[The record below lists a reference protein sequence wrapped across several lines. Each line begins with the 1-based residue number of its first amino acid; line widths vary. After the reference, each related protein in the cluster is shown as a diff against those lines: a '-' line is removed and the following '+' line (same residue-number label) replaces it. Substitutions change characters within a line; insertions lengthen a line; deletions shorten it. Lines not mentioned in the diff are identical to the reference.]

1 VIEAAAVT
9 KVFRLPRHRRRALR
23 ALSGGR
29 GFEHVTALDAVSF
42 RVAPGEFVGVLGRNG
57 SGKSTLL
64 RLIAGI
70 YPPSQ
75 GALLTGGL
83 TAPILDLGVGFHG
96 MLPLTDNILLY
107 GVLLGVPRE
116 RLLADLGAILDKAGL
131 REFADVP
138 LERLSSGMK
147 MRLAFSV
154 ALRADAPILLID
166 EALAVGDEGFREQCL
181 VDLRERKAR
190 GRTALL
196 VSHENDLLVALC
208 DRLLVL
214 DKGRLVGQGPPQAMV
229 ELYRSLRAP
238 R

>member
-1 VIEAAAVT
+1 MIEAAAVS

-23 ALSGGR
+23 ALSGGG
-29 GFEHVTALDAVSF
+29 GFDHVTAVDGVSF
-42 RVAPGEFVGVLGRNG
+42 RVGPGEFVGVLGRNG

-70 YPPSQ
+70 YPPSA
-75 GALLTGGL
+75 GTLLTGGP

-96 MLPLTDNILLY
+96 MLPLTDNVLLY
-107 GVLLGVPRE
+107 GVLLGVPRR
-116 RLLADLGAILDKAGL
+116 RLEADLGPILDKAGL

-138 LERLSSGMK
+138 LERLSTGMK

-154 ALRADAPILLID
+154 ALLADAPILLID

-181 VDLRERKAR
+181 LDLRALRAR

-196 VSHENDLLVALC
+196 VSHENDLLAALC

-214 DKGRLVGQGPPQAMV
+214 DKGRLAGEGPPAAMV
-229 ELYRSLRAP
+229 DLYRSLRAP

>member
-1 VIEAAAVT
+1 MIEAASVS
-9 KVFRLPRHRRRALR
+9 KVFRLPRHRRRTLR

-29 GFEHVTALDAVSF
+29 GFEQFTALHELSF
-42 RVAPGEFVGVLGRNG
+42 KVTPGEFVGILGRNG

-70 YPPSQ
+70 YPPST
-75 GALLTGGL
+75 GTLLVSSA

-96 MLPLTDNILLY
+96 MLPVTDNVFLY
-107 GVLLGVPRE
+107 GVLLGLPRRQLE
-116 RLLADLGAILDKAGL
+116 AQLGHVLDKAGL
-131 REFADVP
+131 RDFADAP
-138 LERLSSGMK
+138 LERLSTGMK

-154 ALRADAPILLID
+154 ALLADAPILLVD
-166 EALAVGDEGFREQCL
+166 EALAVGDESFREQCL
-181 VDLRERKAR
+181 ADLRALKAR

-196 VSHENDLLVALC
+196 VSHENDLLAALC

-214 DKGRLVGQGPPQAMV
+214 DHGRLMGDGPPAAMFD
-229 ELYRSLRAP
+229 LYRTLRT

>member
-1 VIEAAAVT
+1 MIEAAAVS

-23 ALSGGR
+23 ALAGGR
-29 GFEHVTALDAVSF
+29 GFDHVTAIDDVSF

-75 GALLTGGL
+75 GRLLTAGL

-96 MLPLTDNILLY
+96 MLPLADNVFLY
-107 GVLLGVPRE
+107 GVLLGVPRQ
-116 RLLADLGAILDKAGL
+116 RLQADLGAILDKAGL

-138 LERLSSGMK
+138 LERLSTGMK

-154 ALRADAPILLID
+154 ALLADAPILLID
-166 EALAVGDEGFREQCL
+166 EALAVGDEAFREQCL
-181 VDLRERKAR
+181 LDLRALKAR
-190 GRTALL
+190 GHTALL
-196 VSHENDLLVALC
+196 VSHENELLTALC

-214 DKGRLVGQGPPQAMV
+214 DKGRLIGEGPPAAMV
-229 ELYRSLRAP
+229 ELYRALRS